1 MSKCFTMP
9 IGVEKHLFLLQGI
22 FPIHVEYYVE
32 SKLNMAAISDESIYS
47 RVECLPMPA
56 IFAALSSRRW
66 LIVIML
72 VAAVLAGTLYYRG
85 VPDMALVPAGAP
97 LPAAGPVPPGKP
109 VMPKGYQP
117 ELAVRD
123 PFAVPREFQPKSI
136 AALPAPAGDRQIRQK
151 EILPV
156 LNGVIMAG
164 NIGSAIIQYGADS
177 RSYRRGDFVGPYQ
190 IVAINSQSV
199 TLQGPEGRLALSV
212 GR

>member
-1 MSKCFTMP
+1 MS
-9 IGVEKHLFLLQGI
+9 
-22 FPIHVEYYVE
+22 
-32 SKLNMAAISDESIYS
+32 AILD
-47 RVECLPMPA
+47 A
-56 IFAALSSRRW
+56 FSSRRW
-66 LIVIML
+66 LLIIMV
-72 VAAVLAGTLYYRG
+72 VAAVFAGVLYYRG
-85 VPDMALVPAGAP
+85 VPDMSLTPAGVP
-97 LPAAGPVPPGKP
+97 LLATGSVLPGKP

-123 PFAVPREFQPKSI
+123 PFAVPQEFQPKSLSPVPV
-136 AALPAPAGDRQIRQK
+136 ATVDRQLRQK

-199 TLQGPEGRLALSV
+199 TLQGPEGRLALSM